1 MTDAATLYARL
12 RAACCDIHGLSEAE
26 FEAHVRSI
34 AALVLSVRG
43 QLLPEMRT

>member
-12 RAACCDIHGLSEAE
+12 RAACASETGLSEAE
-26 FEAHVRSI
+26 FEAHIRSV

-43 QLLPEMRT
+43 QLLPELRT